1 MDIRPNNTIYIN
13 NLNEKIKK
21 EELKKS
27 LYAIFSQF
35 GQIIDIVALKTLK
48 MRGQAFV
55 IFKEIQSS
63 TNALRSMQG
72 FPFYDKP
79 MVCTLYL
86 FQFYF

>member
-13 NLNEKIKK
+13 NLNEKVRK

-35 GQIIDIVALKTLK
+35 GPILDIVALKTLK

-55 IFKEIQSS
+55 IFKEIQSA

-79 MVCTLYL
+79 MVYAL
-86 FQFYF
+86 